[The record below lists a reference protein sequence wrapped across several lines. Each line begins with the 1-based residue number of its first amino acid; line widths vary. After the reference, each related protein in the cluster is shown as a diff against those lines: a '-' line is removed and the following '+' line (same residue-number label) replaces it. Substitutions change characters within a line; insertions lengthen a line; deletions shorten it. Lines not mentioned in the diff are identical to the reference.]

1 MSDTSRIFF
10 DGKGVDASAGSTV
23 IAALETVNA
32 ETAAAVRAG
41 ESVITDSRGLP
52 IEPETVI
59 YNGAIFRVI
68 RARTRD
74 TEEHTDI

>member
-23 IAALETVNA
+23 IAALETVNT